1 MISFRYHLVSL
12 VAVFLALAVGVVV
25 GTTALS
31 GPITKDLRNQV
42 AAAKKQRNALT
53 TQVADLHNQVGDA
66 AQFASTYGAKL
77 VAGQLSDKSVLVLDL
92 PGVSSAMSDGVDRE
106 LTAAGA
112 KIAGHLAVQQDYLEA
127 SQGNGINSLATGP
140 AHPLGLTLPRTSDA
154 GQLGGAL
161 LAYVLLG
168 KGEQTDLTQVLGGF
182 EQLHMIQ
189 VTGGPVTPA
198 TNVVVVTQGTRQHND
213 YGGTAELALADALA
227 HGGGHV
233 VVAGDPASARKAGL
247 VALVRNSG
255 AARTSVATV
264 DNANNAF
271 GQVSSVLA
279 LADAIKG
286 QVGQYGTGQGADAL
300 FPQPG
305 S

>member
-42 AAAKKQRNALT
+42 DAAKKQRDALAA
-53 TQVADLHNQVGDA
+53 QVDDLHHQVGNA
-66 AQFASTYGAKL
+66 AQFASTYGAQL
-77 VAGQLSDKSVLVLDL
+77 VSGRLTDRSVVVIDL
-92 PGVSSAMSDGVDRE
+92 PGVTTAMSDGVDRE

-112 KIAGHLAVQQDYLEA
+112 KISGHLSVQQDYLQA

-140 AHPLGLTLPRTSDA
+140 AHPMGLKLPTTSDA

-182 EQLHMIQ
+182 EQLHMLT
-189 VTGGPVTPA
+189 VDGNAVTPA
-198 TNVVVVTQGTRQHND
+198 SNVVIVTQGSRPRND
-213 YGGTAELALADALA
+213 YGGTAELALANALTQ
-227 HGGGHV
+227 GGGHV
-233 VVAGDPASARKAGL
+233 VVAGDPASATNGGL

-255 AARTSVATV
+255 AARTGVATV
-264 DNANNAF
+264 DNADNAF

-279 LADAIKG
+279 LTDAIKG
-286 QVGQYGTGQGADAL
+286 QVGQYGTGRGADAL

>member
-42 AAAKKQRNALT
+42 DTAKKQRNALA
-53 TQVADLHNQVGDA
+53 TQVDALHHQVGDA
-66 AQFASTYGAKL
+66 AQFASAYGSQL
-77 VAGQLSDKSVLVLDL
+77 VAGRLSDDSVLVVDL
-92 PGVSSAMSDGVDRE
+92 PGVTTAMSDGVDHA

-112 KIAGHLAVQQDYLEA
+112 KISGQLAVQQDYLEA
-127 SQGNGINSLATGP
+127 SQGNGINALATGP
-140 AHPLGLTLPRTSDA
+140 AHPMGLKLPTTSDA

-168 KGEQTDLTQVLGGF
+168 KGEQTDLSQVLGGF

-189 VTGGPVTPA
+189 VTGDTVTPA
-198 TNVVVVTQGTRQHND
+198 TNVVVVSQGSRAHND
-213 YGGTAELALADALA
+213 YGGAAELALVNALA
-227 HGGGHV
+227 QSGGHV
-233 VVAGDPASARKAGL
+233 VVSGDPASATKAGL

-255 AARTSVATV
+255 AARTNVATV

-286 QVGQYGTGQGADAL
+286 NVGQYGTGQGVDAL